1 MRFSFFV
8 PALIG
13 VSLLGCASKSVQR
26 LPDLLTPGSAA
37 LQRQVETA
45 DARVRETISLVRN
58 VNELARADGYVYT
71 VDVAQL
77 LTHAALRRDSALYQM
92 LRSYAVAELIQNSA
106 SDPYV
111 RGFVAWRRKQGS
123 PLDASTT
130 EGLRIAEGLWT
141 GAEVFGDTAGRSLA
155 VLIVRGYLR
164 HAYEDQ
170 GTWLIRNNFN
180 FQTRSF
186 ATNSFLVDYDPDF
199 LATVAEVTKDT
210 AIATGARNSYQLV
223 ERAITKAGLIH
234 EMIQPEI
241 LTVLPLLES
250 PIFSPNDVVSTL
262 NSCTVA
268 ERVVRG
274 RTDIARR
281 VLRYFVKH
289 DRENAAYYY
298 GRSGDAVRENDM
310 SVAPLACLTRL
321 AIKLGDRSARDLFLP
336 HLVDEVFRRLK
347 VFGKMDLFASTEVLT
362 AFNLALH
369 PEALPR

>member
-1 MRFSFFV
+1 M
-8 PALIG
+8 IG

-26 LPDLLTPGSAA
+26 LPDLLTPGAPA
-37 LQRQVETA
+37 LQRQIEMA

-77 LTHAALRRDSALYQM
+77 LTYAALRRDSALYQM
-92 LRSYAVAELIQNSA
+92 LRSYAVAELIQNSD

-111 RGFVAWRRKQGS
+111 RGFVAWRRKQGT
-123 PLDASTT
+123 PPDASGTT
-130 EGLRIAEGLWT
+130 EGLRVAEGLWT
-141 GAEVFGDTAGRSLA
+141 GAEMFGDTVGRSLA

-170 GTWLIRNNFN
+170 GTWLIRNYFN
-180 FQTRSF
+180 FQNRSF

-223 ERAITKAGLIH
+223 ERARTKAGLIY
-234 EMIQPEI
+234 EIIQPEV
-241 LTVLPLLES
+241 LTALPLLES

-274 RTDIARR
+274 RPDIARR
-281 VLRYFVKH
+281 VLRFFVKH
-289 DRENAAYYY
+289 DRENALYYY
-298 GRSGDAVRENDM
+298 GRTGDAVRENDV
-310 SVAPLACLTRL
+310 SAEPLACLTRL
-321 AIKLGDRSARDLFLP
+321 AFKLGDRSARDLFLP
-336 HLVDEVFRRLK
+336 HLVDEVVRRLANSA
-347 VFGKMDLFASTEVLT
+347 KMGLFAATEVLT

-369 PEALPR
+369 PAALAR